1 MQLRASE
8 TYSITCIRIEL
19 FDANASRNAMRGEQP
34 TLEDLQKVL
43 EAIAERPRIPSS
55 FGEWFG
61 DTLS

>member
-8 TYSITCIRIEL
+8 TDSIASIQIEL

-43 EAIAERPRIPSS
+43 EAIAEGPRIPPN
-55 FGEWFG
+55 FGEWIG